1 MSRFLL
7 ALIRN
12 FGVAIV
18 ISVFFAVARGPS
30 DPSRPGAV
38 DALPAAAANFHD
50 LTAPIRKARVCNR
63 PPDNVCRL
71 FDTEPLTS
79 AKHERGAIPPVIAI
93 R

>member
-1 MSRFLL
+1 VSRFLL
-7 ALIRN
+7 ALIHN

-30 DPSRPGAV
+30 DPSRSGAV
-38 DALPAAAANFHD
+38 DALPAAAANYD
-50 LTAPIRKARVCNR
+50 DSTVPIQKARVCDR

-79 AKHERGAIPPVIAI
+79 AKMSVVLSRPSLP
-93 R
+93 

>member
-12 FGVAIV
+12 FGVAIA

-30 DPSRPGAV
+30 DPSRSGTV
-38 DALPAAAANFHD
+38 DALPAAAANYRD
-50 LTAPIRKARVCNR
+50 SALPIGKARVCDR
-63 PPDNVCRL
+63 RPDNVCRL

-79 AKHERGAIPPVIAI
+79 AKMSVMLSRPSLP
-93 R
+93 